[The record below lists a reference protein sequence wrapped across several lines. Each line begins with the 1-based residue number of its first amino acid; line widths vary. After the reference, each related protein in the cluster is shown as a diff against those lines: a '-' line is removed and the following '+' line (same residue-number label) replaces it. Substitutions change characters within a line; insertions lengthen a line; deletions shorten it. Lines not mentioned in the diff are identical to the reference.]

1 MVGVFAYLKACCFLG
16 LIIHGTHW
24 TNYSCGRSG
33 DRPGPGGQWRSAPS
47 DPVSLGELGEAVAWA
62 HTPVRGLQ
70 TALPWT
76 ARGLINIQAEALDK
90 LLSRRPLYASVPA
103 VLLHKRGSL

>member
-1 MVGVFAYLKACCFLG
+1 MVGTFAYLKAYCFLG

-24 TNYSCGRSG
+24 ANYSCGRSG
-33 DRPGPGGQWRSAPS
+33 DRPGPGGQWHSPPS

-62 HTPVRGLQ
+62 HTP
-70 TALPWT
+70 AH
-76 ARGLINIQAEALDK
+76 GLINIQAEALDK
-90 LLSRRPLYASVPA
+90 LLSRTPLYASVPA